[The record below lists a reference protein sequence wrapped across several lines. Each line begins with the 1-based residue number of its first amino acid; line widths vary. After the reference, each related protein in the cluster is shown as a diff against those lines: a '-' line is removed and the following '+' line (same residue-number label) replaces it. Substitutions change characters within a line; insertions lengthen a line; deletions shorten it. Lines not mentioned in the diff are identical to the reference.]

1 MRDFDFAV
9 GQWCD
14 SHAISYTRYCDDMTF
29 SGEFDPASVIAM
41 VRNELQK
48 TGLFLNES
56 KTTVVHK
63 GQKQQVTG
71 IVVNEAA
78 HIPNDYKRK
87 IRQEMYFCKKY
98 GVSAH
103 LDHLGTKISP
113 EAYTASMLGR
123 VNYVLSVEPS
133 NSEMLHYR
141 DVLRRK

>member
-1 MRDFDFAV
+1 
-9 GQWCD
+9 
-14 SHAISYTRYCDDMTF
+14 MTF

-103 LDHLGTKISP
+103 LDHLGAKIAP
-113 EAYTASMLGR
+113 EAYTTSMLGR